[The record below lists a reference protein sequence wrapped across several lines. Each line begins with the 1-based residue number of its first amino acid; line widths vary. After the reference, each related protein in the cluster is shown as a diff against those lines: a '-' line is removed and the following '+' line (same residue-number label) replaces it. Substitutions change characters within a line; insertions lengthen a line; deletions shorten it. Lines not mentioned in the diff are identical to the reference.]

1 MKVSQ
6 ITNIID
12 TYSFY
17 KLKIHNDKDRLRWE
31 LMSTGETEKTVKLRK
46 QIKQD
51 EESLGKYLDEEV

>member
-12 TYSFY
+12 TYGFY
-17 KLKIHNDKDRLRWE
+17 KAKIHADKERLQWE
-31 LMSTGETEKTVKLRK
+31 LMSTGESEKTERLKK

-51 EESLGKYLDEEV
+51 KESL

>member
-12 TYSFY
+12 TYGFY
-17 KLKIHNDKDRLRWE
+17 KAKIHADKERLQWE
-31 LMSTGETEKTVKLRK
+31 LMSTGESEKTERLKK

-51 EESLGKYLDEEV
+51 KESLGKYLDEEI